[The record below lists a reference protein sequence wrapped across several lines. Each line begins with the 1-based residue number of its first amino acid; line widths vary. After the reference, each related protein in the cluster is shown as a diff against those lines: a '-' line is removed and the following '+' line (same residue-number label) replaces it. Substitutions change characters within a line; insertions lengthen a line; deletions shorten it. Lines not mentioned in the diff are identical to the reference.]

1 MLLSFFE
8 VYFSKYCCLLVFLF
22 FTSFFWKKVV
32 VYGFFV
38 GFVSF
43 LQGIIDCFRNY
54 SNYITVGG
62 MSKVFMDVV
71 YVFKSFSYNV
81 DHMLIVQAI
90 VYLFALSA
98 ELYQMGSS

>member
-54 SNYITVGG
+54 SFAIIILLVKIAEIL
-62 MSKVFMDVV
+62 SHVKAVFHV
-71 YVFKSFSYNV
+71 
-81 DHMLIVQAI
+81 A
-90 VYLFALSA
+90 
-98 ELYQMGSS
+98 

>member
-1 MLLSFFE
+1 MLLLSFFE

-43 LQGIIDCFRNY
+43 LQGIIDCF
-54 SNYITVGG
+54 
-62 MSKVFMDVV
+62 
-71 YVFKSFSYNV
+71 
-81 DHMLIVQAI
+81 
-90 VYLFALSA
+90 
-98 ELYQMGSS
+98 

>member
-54 SNYITVGG
+54 SIIVDFR
-62 MSKVFMDVV
+62 KL
-71 YVFKSFSYNV
+71 SFLYY
-81 DHMLIVQAI
+81 Q
-90 VYLFALSA
+90 ALSRGLLFFLPPLVSVA
-98 ELYQMGSS
+98 KIADIYRYHEIL